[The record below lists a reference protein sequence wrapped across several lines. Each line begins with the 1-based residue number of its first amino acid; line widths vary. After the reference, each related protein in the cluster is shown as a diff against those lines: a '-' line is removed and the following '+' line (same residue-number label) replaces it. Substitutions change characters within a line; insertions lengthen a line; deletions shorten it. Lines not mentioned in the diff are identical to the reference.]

1 MRYAYFSF
9 ILIFIMMVAFCASC
23 SDNTTQHRRLH
34 EIEHTSQ
41 SKHTTE
47 KNTLLHSKNTLKQ
60 ENHQLKHHIKNIHFD

>member
-47 KNTLLHSKNTLKQ
+47 KNTLKQ